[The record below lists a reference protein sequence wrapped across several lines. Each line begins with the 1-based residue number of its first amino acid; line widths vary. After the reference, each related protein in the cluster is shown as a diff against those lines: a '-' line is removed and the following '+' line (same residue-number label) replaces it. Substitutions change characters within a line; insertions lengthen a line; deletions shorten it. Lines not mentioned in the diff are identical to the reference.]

1 MLEKFLRRIIAC
13 TVMLLLIA
21 SAGHAAKS
29 AGNGKSFLWK
39 VDGKGGAVYLFGS
52 VHLAKADSYPL
63 PRRIEEGFDKATT
76 LALEA
81 DPGTAIGEEAQQ
93 RMVLSAF
100 YPGNDTLRQHLSK
113 ETYDLAARELEQ
125 LGLSIEQFAKSKPWF
140 LAMTID
146 VLELQQLGYS
156 PEYGVDLYFADKA
169 RGKKKIVELESFDSQ
184 INLLNGFSDREQE
197 LFLLYTIKDLAAI
210 QGEMAELMRA
220 WRTGDT
226 KSMEQIVTKALTDYP
241 ETGPIYEKLYYQRN
255 REMSGRVEQFLK
267 TGEGCFVVV
276 GAAHLVGKE
285 GIIEILKRK
294 GYRVEQL

>member
-1 MLEKFLRRIIAC
+1 MLGKFLRGIAAC
-13 TVMLLLIA
+13 AVMLLLFA
-21 SAGHAAKS
+21 SWSNAAGN

-39 VDGKGGAVYLFGS
+39 VDGKRGAVYLFGS
-52 VHLAKADSYPL
+52 VHLSRADSYPL
-63 PRRIEEGFDKATT
+63 PHQIEDSFDKATT

-93 RMVLSAF
+93 RMVLSAL
-100 YPGNDTLRQHLSK
+100 YPGDDTLRQHLSK
-113 ETYDLAARELEQ
+113 ETYDLAAHELER

-169 RGKKKIVELESFDSQ
+169 RRKKKIVELESFDSQ

-197 LFLLYTIKDLAAI
+197 LFLLYTIKDLASI
-210 QGEMAELMRA
+210 RDEMDELMRA

-255 REMSGRVEQFLK
+255 REMSGRIEQFLK
-267 TGEGCFVVV
+267 AGESCFVVV

-285 GIIEILKRK
+285 GIIELLKRK